1 MSNKKQKNALAIA
14 SPKDALAL
22 VERTIDKVV
31 IRVGNAEK
39 RIKERTASFHE
50 GIAFGLSGRILS
62 QKKYDE
68 AYGKQMPASLLSSSY
83 EAIQE
88 KMDVLGVEA
97 LKRQASAVGAGRRK
111 VVRVFANLSNGRSVV
126 ETITTNKIVDI
137 EAVLEETKVNGK
149 PVITAEVASAL
160 ARNLQHYKLA

>member
-1 MSNKKQKNALAIA
+1 MSNKKQTNALAIA
-14 SPKDALAL
+14 TPKDAMAL

-31 IRVGNAEK
+31 VRAGNAER

-68 AYGKQMPASLLSSSY
+68 AYGKQMPATLLSSSY
-83 EAIQE
+83 AIQK

-97 LKRQASAVGAGRRK
+97 LTRQASAVGAGRRK

-149 PVITAEVASAL
+149 PVITAQVASAL